1 MNRRCRHA
9 FTLIELLTVI
19 AIVGLLAAILV
30 PVLGAARRTAQR
42 AVSTS
47 NLRQL
52 ATATFAYVADERG
65 VFPPAMSFDN
75 NTRWHGARSSSAAPF
90 DPAKGWLG
98 PYLGR
103 DGRVKVCPAWASL
116 ERAPASV
123 SFETGAGGYG
133 YNATYLGGPIPATRT
148 GAYHPAR
155 LTKLPQPGRTVM
167 FATTALARAE
177 GLQEYPF
184 AEPTHW
190 LNPGGGLEGESQP
203 SVHFRFG
210 GKALVAWC
218 DGHVSA
224 ESPNPAAWPGPNYYG
239 GDNRAAAVGWFG
251 PTEANGYWNPKYTGA
266 GGAP

>member
-1 MNRRCRHA
+1 MQTRRA

-19 AIVGLLAAILV
+19 AIVGVLAGILV
-30 PVLGAARRTAQR
+30 PVLGTVRRTARQ

-52 ATATFAYVADERG
+52 ATATLTYIADQRG
-65 VFPPAMSFDN
+65 FFPPAMSFDN
-75 NTRWHGARSSSAAPF
+75 NTRWHGARASASAPF

-103 DGRVKVCPAWASL
+103 DGRVKTCPAWAAL
-116 ERAPASV
+116 DLAPDAE

-133 YNATYLGGPIPATRT
+133 YNMAYLGGPIPDTRN
-148 GAYHPAR
+148 GPYRPAR
-155 LTKLPQPGRTVM
+155 FASLPQPSRTLM
-167 FATTALARAE
+167 FATTALARAN

-184 AEPTHW
+184 AEPPQW
-190 LNPGGGLEGESQP
+190 RNPGGGLEGENQP

-218 DGHVSA
+218 DGRVGA
-224 ESPNPAAWPGPNYYG
+224 ESPNAAAWPGPNYYG
-239 GDNRAAAVGWFG
+239 GDNQKSDIGWFG
-251 PTEANGYWNPKYTGA
+251 AIEANGHWNPFFPNTR
-266 GGAP
+266 P